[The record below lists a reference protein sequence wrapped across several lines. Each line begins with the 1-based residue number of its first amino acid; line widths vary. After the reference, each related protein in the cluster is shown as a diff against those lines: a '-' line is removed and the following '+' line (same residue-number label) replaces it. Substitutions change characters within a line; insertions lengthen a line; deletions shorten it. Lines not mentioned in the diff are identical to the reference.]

1 MQQTRWPVASINIV
15 TGSYPKQVQYARV
28 EAEIYIILFILL
40 SSFYEQIIIKT
51 FIAMEY
57 SQKHTWVKQRK
68 GFKLLDRNEY
78 SSELKRESHARFR
91 ISNLPFNFGLYT
103 QYFQA

>member
-1 MQQTRWPVASINIV
+1 MQRILIHIKTNSFLNLATRSWSMQQTRWPVASINIV

-40 SSFYEQIIIKT
+40 SSFYEQIIIET

-57 SQKHTWVKQRK
+57 SQKHT
-68 GFKLLDRNEY
+68 
-78 SSELKRESHARFR
+78 
-91 ISNLPFNFGLYT
+91 
-103 QYFQA
+103 